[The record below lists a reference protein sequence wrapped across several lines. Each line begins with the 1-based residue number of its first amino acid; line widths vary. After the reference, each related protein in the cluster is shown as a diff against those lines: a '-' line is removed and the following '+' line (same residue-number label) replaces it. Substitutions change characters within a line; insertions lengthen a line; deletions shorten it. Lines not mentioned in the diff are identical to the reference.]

1 MNFRKLFITSLL
13 VIFSSASVSFAG
25 TAKKG
30 DGPKKQHSNRY
41 YYKQF
46 QEVFERVQRDYVQD
60 ADMQEMTDEA
70 IDGMLRSLDPYSGYY
85 TDEDLE
91 FFISQTDGEFGGIG
105 VEIMSENGVVKI
117 ITPIDDLPAYK
128 AGIKAGDYIIGVNG
142 ELVSN
147 MGFNKAVQE
156 MRGEPGT
163 ELNLLVLK
171 EDKDTPEEIDLTRE
185 IVTIDPIKH
194 EIEYDEEI
202 GVIGYIRITAFNNK
216 TTTEL
221 KKAVADIEKQA
232 TKKKSSLKGIILDLR
247 NNPGGLLDQ
256 ASLVSEYFLDHG
268 VIVTAKGKKKDSKIV
283 HTAGRFVEKAPDV
296 PIVVLINS
304 GTASAAEIVS
314 GALQDHKRAI
324 VLGTT
329 SFGKGLVQTFTQI
342 NERAA
347 VKITTQKYFTP
358 SGRSI
363 NAKGIEPDIYIEP
376 AKVEFKEKEDKEKK
390 FTSSSIK
397 SYLKKY
403 NKDSEDEASE
413 SEKSD
418 KEKAKDTED
427 KKKEGK
433 KKLKEKAKKAN
444 KPEREMSD
452 KYKEDY
458 QYARAYDLIRGLI
471 ISGSHKM
478 QDCPVNKTT
487 AN

>member
-1 MNFRKLFITSLL
+1 MNFRKIFITSLL
-13 VIFSSASVSFAG
+13 IVFGSVSVSFAE
-25 TAKKG
+25 ASKK
-30 DGPKKQHSNRY
+30 DDNPKKQYSNKY

-60 ADMQEMTDEA
+60 ADMQGMTDEA
-70 IDGMLRSLDPYSGYY
+70 IDGMLKSLDPYSGYY
-85 TDEDLE
+85 TDEDLD

-105 VEIMSENGVVKI
+105 VEIVPENGAVKI

-128 AGIKAGDYIIGVNG
+128 AGIRAGDYIIGVNG

-163 ELNLLVLK
+163 DLNLLVLK
-171 EDKDTPEEIDLTRE
+171 EDKDTPEEIELTRQ
-185 IVTIDPIKH
+185 IVTIDPVKY
-194 EIEYDEEI
+194 EIEYEEEI
-202 GVIGYIRITAFNNK
+202 GVVGYIRITAFNNK

-221 KKAVADIEKQA
+221 KKAVADIEQKA
-232 TKKKSSLKGIILDLR
+232 AEKKSSLKGIILDLR

-256 ASLVSEYFLDHG
+256 SSLVSEYFLDHG
-268 VIVTAKGKKKDSKIV
+268 VIVTAKGKKKDNEIV
-283 HTAGRFVEKAPDV
+283 HTASRFVEKAPDV

-304 GTASAAEIVS
+304 GTASAAEIVA

-324 VLGTT
+324 ILGTT

-363 NAKGIEPDIYIEP
+363 NAKGIEPDIYIEL
-376 AKVEFKEKEDKEKK
+376 AKVEFKEKEEKEKK

-403 NKDSEDEASE
+403 NKDSEEDDGE
-413 SEKSD
+413 SKKSD
-418 KEKAKDTED
+418 QDTAKDTEE

-433 KKLKEKAKKAN
+433 RKLKEKSKKAN
-444 KPEREMSD
+444 KPEREMSE
-452 KYKEDY
+452 KYREDY
-458 QYARAYDLIRGLI
+458 QYARAYDLIMGLI
-471 ISGSHKM
+471 ISGTHKT
-478 QDCPVNKTT
+478 QDCPVN